1 MNSHRF
7 SSDFLDSSWHT
18 IIASTNHDNF
28 SSSSTIIRGSTSRK
42 LYGPAGSSTT
52 MVMGRLQ
59 FAFGF

>member
-1 MNSHRF
+1 MNSRRF

-28 SSSSTIIRGSTSRK
+28 SSSPAIIRGSTSRK
-42 LYGPAGSSTT
+42 LYGPPGTSTT
-52 MVMGRLQ
+52 TVMGRLW